1 MAIASEQ
8 DIVRQTVFNSVY
20 PVQHIRFIILFKPSL
35 DSNFALRSV
44 NNEIDSAIMMALL
57 IIMRGMVLLEA
68 LFTKWPS
75 TVRRLYFT
83 EECGPQLFGRITW
96 PDTVVVFAAFAV
108 HTLHSPKFE
117 RIALHAT
124 ALFPQVQIC
133 EVCLQKR
140 QTVVRIPP
148 DWNANGAVYQT
159 NKKVSNSGRALRLK
173 VFVWSSSSAVL
184 LGLSV

>member
-1 MAIASEQ
+1 
-8 DIVRQTVFNSVY
+8 
-20 PVQHIRFIILFKPSL
+20 
-35 DSNFALRSV
+35 
-44 NNEIDSAIMMALL
+44 MMALL

-96 PDTVVVFAAFAV
+96 PDAVVFAAFAV

-173 VFVWSSSSAVL
+173 FFVWSSSSAVL
-184 LGLSV
+184 LGLSVWGFLSLRDALQQHSLIVQPLRYSGKDVNGVIVLSNWTTLVSHRSF